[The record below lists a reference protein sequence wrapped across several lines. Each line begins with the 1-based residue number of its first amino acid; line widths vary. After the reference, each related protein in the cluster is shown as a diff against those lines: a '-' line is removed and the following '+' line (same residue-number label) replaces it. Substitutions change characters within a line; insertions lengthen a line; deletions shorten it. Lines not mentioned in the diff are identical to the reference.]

1 MISIYLALNKVSS
14 VIAACWHADLNFYQ
28 FNCSSFYEN
37 HIKQSSFL
45 VIFPGRWWGW
55 PLSLANW

>member
-14 VIAACWHADLNFYQ
+14 VIAACWLADLNFYQ

-45 VIFPGRWWGW
+45 VIFPGRW
-55 PLSLANW
+55 